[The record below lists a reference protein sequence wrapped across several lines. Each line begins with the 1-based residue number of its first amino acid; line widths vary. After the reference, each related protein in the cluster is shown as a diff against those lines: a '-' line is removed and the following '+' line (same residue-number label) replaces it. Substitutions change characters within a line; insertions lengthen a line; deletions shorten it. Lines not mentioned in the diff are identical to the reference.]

1 MNSKRTSAVKHWF
14 EQLLKAKLNI
24 DPVDGW
30 ALLYKRHIPVITH
43 VIQEAYVKAYQALK
57 DQMTDASFLEHLKP
71 DLAATGDNF
80 EVAKFLVIFLNEL
93 RISHEVTFEE
103 EYGLTDEENKHIG
116 AVLRYLEDHQNWD
129 PYESWPAVL
138 FQSDDES
145 TNFQNFVTPK
155 IRRSNH
161 CGIAMSDRADIRRSP
176 LSEIVSS
183 PRSRELRI
191 IREKDK
197 KIKALNERC
206 KLLEFEKDDLES
218 SLKNANQG
226 ITKLT
231 KGFHEFSIY
240 LLPFLSEVNDA
251 VRAKEARCHIL
262 STELDDWRTK
272 AVAAEEENDQLKQQL
287 KTAKQELHT
296 TQYLSENSSLN
307 DGIHMI
313 LKVSN
318 DPVCSSFI
326 IILQSLLIAEQ
337 RQLREAEFDI
347 SSKQRAV
354 DSWEKNAT
362 LEEQWRLKMG
372 REREELL
379 QELEVTRISKTVA
392 EERLLRLTT
401 NNEAEIGELRNI
413 IDGLRSDVKEAR
425 RERDEALISQDERLR
440 IKESEIAKSVNI
452 IAKMKKQ
459 LSIAQLSIR
468 NIRSLAVQVRNLIG
482 ELENR
487 RAEIQSLRLL
497 FTSIQNGYQA
507 LQEENAQ
514 NKAMIESIQNN
525 VAISEYQSK
534 ALAASLEDQRKKHAE
549 AMMAKQ
555 EILNEK
561 QRMLI
566 EAWNRLNSSIE
577 LNTHLQE
584 ELTRRD
590 VAYHALEQRLVCAD
604 ERRSTISQHFS
615 ISNSTLDSKP
625 AEEMVKINSHYS
637 EAIGDVSSGALPH
650 EFHPLPE
657 VEDENDLLSS
667 SSVNGDP
674 YMLNVEPQSGRLVAA
689 DQQEEYNTSV
699 DSERLAE
706 LKRRN
711 KSLPPHMRST
721 YATEL
726 TYASKRFPSE
736 RLEDELKDSKDFTSY
751 LYKNSGNTSG
761 LVSPGNFSKTKYV
774 SRSLRNVKKH
784 FNKIWQESNTSKTSM
799 TSKERSPLRWK
810 N

>member
-43 VIQEAYVKAYQALK
+43 VIITCKFKKCEEKSSQEAYVKAYQALK

-71 DLAATGDNF
+71 DLAAT
-80 EVAKFLVIFLNEL
+80 
-93 RISHEVTFEE
+93 E

-231 KGFHEFSIY
+231 KS
-240 LLPFLSEVNDA
+240 LSEVNDA

-296 TQYLSENSSLN
+296 T
-307 DGIHMI
+307 
-313 LKVSN
+313 
-318 DPVCSSFI
+318 
-326 IILQSLLIAEQ
+326 Q